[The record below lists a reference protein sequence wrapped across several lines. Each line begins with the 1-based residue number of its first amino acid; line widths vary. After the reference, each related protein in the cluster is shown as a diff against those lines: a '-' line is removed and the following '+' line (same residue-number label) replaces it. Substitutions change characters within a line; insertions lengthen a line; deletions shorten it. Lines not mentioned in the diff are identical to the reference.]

1 MTTRRIAASLPAPP
15 DLPACQRVARL
26 AEELG
31 YESLW
36 IADVGGPDPFVV
48 AAAAAA
54 VTSRVRIGTAVIPAY
69 TRTPPVIAGAAASC
83 NELAPGRFVLGI
95 GASSE
100 NIVQAWSGIPFRRPL
115 ARVRE
120 TVTLVRSILAGEKTS
135 FEGRSI
141 RSHGYRLLMKT
152 PSPPIPIH
160 VGALMPPMLRV
171 AGEVGD
177 GVTLN
182 MMPVEAVPRML
193 EIARDAARDAGRD
206 PAALE
211 VVARFQVCVTDD
223 KSQARAILR
232 SFFGPYFA
240 TSVYNRFVAWCGFEG
255 EASEILAGWQG
266 KDRGRVA
273 AAVTDEMIDRIAII
287 GGAEEC
293 RERIAAFREA
303 GVTTPMVAPFF
314 PDDAV
319 TRRTFEALAG
329 A

>member
-1 MTTRRIAASLPAPP
+1 M
-15 DLPACQRVARL
+15 CQRVARR
-26 AEELG
+26 AEDLG

-83 NELAPGRFVLGI
+83 DELAPGRFVLGI

-100 NIVQAWSGIPFRRPL
+100 NIVESWSGVPFRRPL

-120 TVTLVRSILAGEKTS
+120 TVTTVRSVLAGERTAFRGKTLS
-135 FEGRSI
+135 
-141 RSHGYRLLMKT
+141 SHGYRLLMR
-152 PSPPIPIH
+152 PPASPIPIH
-160 VGALMPPMLRV
+160 VGALMPPMLEL
-171 AGEVGD
+171 AGEIAD

-193 EIARDAARDAGRD
+193 EHVRAGAARAGRD
-206 PAALE
+206 ASRIE
-211 VVARFQVCVTDD
+211 VVARFQVCVTEHKD
-223 KSQARAILR
+223 QARAVLR
-232 SFFGPYFA
+232 AAFGPYFA
-240 TSVYNRFVAWCGFEG
+240 TSVYNRFVAWCGFAD
-255 EASEILAGWQG
+255 EAREILAGWQA

-273 AAVTDEMIDRIAII
+273 AGTTDDMLDRIGIYGSA
-287 GGAEEC
+287 GEC

-303 GVTTPMVAPFF
+303 GVTTPMVSPFF
-314 PDDAV
+314 PDEANLW
-319 TRRTFEALAG
+319 RTFEALAG